1 MSFSHDVKNELCQG
15 RPALC
20 CKYAECYGMLLFGR
34 SFQKDDISFLTASK
48 DVALHLA
55 ELIKSCFDITVLLS
69 EGGVKKPTYLLSV
82 TGEMDIKRILLKYE
96 RYGTNAFLGINYD
109 ILKKE
114 CCVEAFLRGVFLSC
128 GSVSD
133 PNKSFHAEFAIKNSA
148 LSGDLFTILTER
160 GLSPRYTERQGKSV
174 IYFKNG
180 ADIEDLLTAIGAT
193 MHSLE
198 IMNVQILKDIRNKTN
213 RIKNCDNGNISRNI
227 EASLAQCAAIE
238 KLKSADKLSTLPP
251 ELYEV
256 AVLRLEHPNHS
267 LSELCKLMNNKITR
281 SGMNHRIKKLLELAE
296 R

>member
-1 MSFSHDVKNELCQG
+1 MSFSHDVKNELCQV
-15 RPALC
+15 RPASC

-34 SFQKDDISFLTASK
+34 SFQKGDISFLTASK
-48 DVALHLA
+48 DVATRLA
-55 ELIKSCFDITVLLS
+55 ELIKSCFDITVTVS
-69 EGGVKKPTYLLSV
+69 EGGVKKPTYLISITDDV
-82 TGEMDIKRILLKYE
+82 VIKRILIKYD
-96 RYGTNAFLGINYD
+96 RYGTNAFMGINYEF
-109 ILKKE
+109 LKKE
-114 CCVEAFLRGVFLSC
+114 CCIEAFLRGVFLSC
-128 GSVSD
+128 GSVCD
-133 PNKSFHAEFAIKNSA
+133 PEKSFHAEFAIKNSA

-227 EASLAQCAAIE
+227 EASLLQCAAIE
-238 KLKSADKLSTLPP
+238 KLKKADKLSTLSP

-267 LSELCKLMNNKITR
+267 LSELCKLMGNKITR

>member
-1 MSFSHDVKNELCQG
+1 MSFSQEVKNELCQG

-34 SFQKDDISFLTASK
+34 SFQKGDISFLTASK

-55 ELIKSCFDITVLLS
+55 ELIKACFDITVMIS

-82 TGEMDIKRILLKYE
+82 MGEMDIKRILLKYE
-96 RYGTNAFLGINYD
+96 RYGTNAFLGLNYD

-114 CCVEAFLRGVFLSC
+114 CCVESFLRGAFLSC

-148 LSGDLFTILTER
+148 LSGDLFTILSER
-160 GLSPRYTERQGKSV
+160 GLSPRYAERQGKSV

-227 EASLAQCAAIE
+227 EASAIQCAAIE
-238 KLKSADKLSTLPP
+238 KLKKADRLSTLPP

-256 AVLRLEHPNHS
+256 ALLRLEHPNHS
-267 LSELCKLMNNKITR
+267 LSELCKLMDNKITR